1 MIKLTS
7 VKKKYFVSIDLLPYP
22 KNFTYIYNY
31 NFTHKA
37 TKFSGKVTDYVDYKI
52 TVSRTNRRL
61 NEYKYFYTN
70 TIKQITDE
78 DSLLEITNDLLKYFA
93 EPSKYYWSNNRSIS
107 FTDLALSLCRKHL
120 GNHYIV
126 NDGNIY
132 YSSNKSHEE
141 NKNNIMQAL
150 QNFYLIDTNDLI
162 SDTFISKAQQRHI
175 DLEKEANIKK
185 TLLNSF
191 LIDSIN
197 SIIEDY
203 GLKATENG
211 ILFYYKD
218 SCRDGFDKFVMK
230 ALHELIEIPLKEQLN
245 LDTKF
250 TKSRSTSYTDG
261 YSVSCSLK
269 DITINTKES

>member
-1 MIKLTS
+1 MIKLTP
-7 VKKKYFVSIDLLPYP
+7 VKKKYFVSIEPSHYS
-22 KNFTYIYNY
+22 KSFTDIYNCNNTNKY
-31 NFTHKA
+31 
-37 TKFSGKVTDYVDYKI
+37 SGKVTDYADYHI
-52 TVSRTNRRL
+52 TISRTNRRID
-61 NEYKYFYTN
+61 NYKYFYTN
-70 TIKQITDE
+70 TIKQITDT
-78 DSLLEITNDLLKYFA
+78 DSLLEITNDLLKFFSRR
-93 EPSKYYWSNNRSIS
+93 SKYYWSNSRCIS
-107 FTDLALSLCRKHL
+107 FTDLVLSLCQKHL

-126 NDGNIY
+126 NDGDIY
-132 YSSNKSHEE
+132 YSENKSPEE

-150 QNFYLIDTNDLI
+150 QDLYLIDTNDLV

-175 DLEKEANIKK
+175 DLEKEMNVKK

-191 LIDSIN
+191 LMDNIN

-211 ILFYYKD
+211 IIFEYKN
-218 SCRDGFDKFVMK
+218 SYREGFDKFVMK

-250 TKSRSTSYTDG
+250 TKSRSTALTDG

-269 DITINTKES
+269 DIRINTKES